1 MCHTESAHN
10 LISALIIIMHQE
22 SCTVRS
28 WAEENNNDGANIDVD
43 SDMAT
48 NINQHQSANKDDED
62 DEDDDDGADDKYCHP
77 FTKRHHLRLAANL
90 VYSWRQ
96 ESHQR
101 AAALMQW
108 IFFFIS
114 SSFFAC
120 VSKQTPFVD
129 TIVSKTRIRRMYQ
142 MKPNRYRIDLNLK
155 WKWQCWIAS
164 RTKIMEWDREKN
176 VRT

>member
-1 MCHTESAHN
+1 
-10 LISALIIIMHQE
+10 
-22 SCTVRS
+22 
-28 WAEENNNDGANIDVD
+28 
-43 SDMAT
+43 MAT
-48 NINQHQSANKDDED
+48 NGNQHQSANKDDED

-155 WKWQCWIAS
+155 WKWQC
-164 RTKIMEWDREKN
+164 
-176 VRT
+176 